1 MKLAIMQ
8 PYFVPYLGYFALI
21 KHTDQWVVFDTPQF
35 IRHGWIERNR
45 ILKPTEGWQ
54 YIKIPLIKFRRETPI
69 NKVRINRNEDY
80 KRRILAQIK
89 HYEKRAPYYNETI
102 DLIRNLLSFNTDS
115 LVELNIKALEYICE
129 YLDIPLYYTKFSD
142 FNEEIPPINN
152 PDEWALEISKFL
164 KAKEYYNLP
173 GGEKFFDK
181 SKFVEAGIKLK
192 FFTISESLYDQ
203 KRNHFEPN
211 LSIIDVIMFNSV
223 NDIQFMLNNIMI
235 N

>member
-45 ILKPTEGWQ
+45 ILKPAEGWQ
-54 YIKIPLIKFRRETPI
+54 YIKIPLVKFKRETPI

-80 KRRILAQIK
+80 RRRILAQIK
-89 HYEKRAPYYNETI
+89 HYKKRAPYYNETI

-115 LVELNIKALEYICE
+115 LVELNIKALEHICE

-142 FNEEIPPINN
+142 FHEEIPPINN
-152 PDEWALEISKFL
+152 PD
-164 KAKEYYNLP
+164 
-173 GGEKFFDK
+173 
-181 SKFVEAGIKLK
+181 
-192 FFTISESLYDQ
+192 
-203 KRNHFEPN
+203 
-211 LSIIDVIMFNSV
+211 
-223 NDIQFMLNNIMI
+223 
-235 N
+235 